1 MHKVLKDRGIF
12 KQLRAMGAEN
22 GSTIVIGGSEFEF
35 ME

>member
-12 KQLRAMGAEN
+12 KKLREMGAEN
-22 GSTIVIGGSEFEF
+22 GATIVIGGTEFEF